1 MDPEIQRLLAS
12 LYEEGRGYDASTPD
26 RRERLR
32 NVEPESAR
40 LLGVLI
46 RALQP
51 RDLLEL
57 GTSNGYST
65 IWLADA
71 AKAVGARFASVEVDP
86 GRAAQAE
93 QNLQQAGLRDHVEL
107 RLQDALQ
114 TLANAPDSSWDLIF
128 LDAER
133 PAYTSYWPNLLRTLR
148 QGGLLVVDN
157 AISHEHELTEFREL
171 VEREDRVM
179 DSLVPIGA
187 GMLLVVKHQP
197 APAFRTLD

>member
-1 MDPEIQRLLAS
+1 MDLEIQTLLAS
-12 LYEEGRGYDASTPD
+12 LYEEGRNHDASTPD

-51 RDLLEL
+51 RDVLEL

-71 AKAVGARFASVEVDP
+71 AMAVAARFISVEVDA

-93 QNLQQAGLRDHVEL
+93 QNLQRAGLRDHIEL

-114 TLANAPDSSWDLIF
+114 TLAHAPDSSWDLIF

-133 PAYTSYWPNLLRTLR
+133 PAYTSYWPDLLRTLR
-148 QGGLLVVDN
+148 PGGLLVVDN

-171 VEREDRVM
+171 VEQEDRVM

-197 APAFRTLD
+197 VQAFRTLD